1 MVALAATATIATAP
15 GQTAAVSAFLDPMI
29 AELGLSRSTVS
40 TAYLVGTLAGAA
52 AMPFVGRTLDRV
64 GPRRTMAVVGLL
76 FGLVLLAMSAVSGVV
91 GLTAGFVGIR
101 LAGQGALGLVATTVT
116 ALWFTRRRGLAIGIV
131 TATGSAGISLA
142 PVLLERVIAGVGWRT
157 TWALEGLVVL
167 AVVLPV
173 AVLGLRDRPADL
185 GQHPDGRV
193 PTDEETRAAGSGL
206 TRAQAV
212 RTPFFWTVLAGVA
225 ASGMLCTAVAFHQ
238 VALLGERGFSTAAAA
253 ANFLPQTAASLV
265 ATLAVGALVDR
276 VSPRWLTTAAMTSL
290 VLGLV
295 WGSVV
300 APGWSSIG
308 FAAAI
313 GAAGGSIRS
322 LESASFPRYFG
333 TTHIGSIRGLV
344 AAVSVGSTAF
354 GPVLFALVRDATGSF
369 APALL
374 GGAVLPAAVA
384 VVALFVTPP
393 PVHGSPDPGEDTSGP
408 PGGLAPAGGDVQVGL
423 PSAGR

>member
-1 MVALAATATIATAP
+1 
-15 GQTAAVSAFLDPMI
+15 
-29 AELGLSRSTVS
+29 
-40 TAYLVGTLAGAA
+40 
-52 AMPFVGRTLDRV
+52 
-64 GPRRTMAVVGLL
+64 
-76 FGLVLLAMSAVSGVV
+76 
-91 GLTAGFVGIR
+91 
-101 LAGQGALGLVATTVT
+101 
-116 ALWFTRRRGLAIGIV
+116 
-131 TATGSAGISLA
+131 
-142 PVLLERVIAGVGWRT
+142 
-157 TWALEGLVVL
+157 
-167 AVVLPV
+167 
-173 AVLGLRDRPADL
+173 
-185 GQHPDGRV
+185 
-193 PTDEETRAAGSGL
+193 
-206 TRAQAV
+206 
-212 RTPFFWTVLAGVA
+212 
-225 ASGMLCTAVAFHQ
+225 
-238 VALLGERGFSTAAAA
+238 
-253 ANFLPQTAASLV
+253 
-265 ATLAVGALVDR
+265 
-276 VSPRWLTTAAMTSL
+276 